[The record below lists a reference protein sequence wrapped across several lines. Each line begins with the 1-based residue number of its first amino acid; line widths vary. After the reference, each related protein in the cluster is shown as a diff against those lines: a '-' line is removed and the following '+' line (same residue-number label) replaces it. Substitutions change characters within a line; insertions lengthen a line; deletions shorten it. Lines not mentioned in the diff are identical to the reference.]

1 MTEIDARPTVV
12 CVGVFDGVHLG
23 HQALVRECRAIAGAD
38 GTVIAATFDPHPGGV
53 LRPEGAPASLA
64 TLRDR
69 ILLLES
75 AGADAVEVLRFT
87 PAFAGMSPRAFAT
100 LLRDDLGATTVVV
113 GENFRF
119 GVRASGDA
127 ALLRELGADLGFAV
141 RTLLIEDAGGRI
153 SSTRIRH
160 LVSEGEVE
168 AAAGLLGR
176 PYRMRGI
183 VVHGDARGRELGYPT
198 ANLAWDTMSAVPVIP
213 ANGVYAGWVIH
224 RDEAW
229 PAAISV
235 GTNPQFR
242 GTEQRVE
249 AYVLDR
255 EGLDL
260 YGARIGVDFTARI
273 RGQEVFATVDD
284 LLVAMATDVERART
298 LVGGAPPGW

>member
-1 MTEIDARPTVV
+1 MSDADDSRTVV

-23 HQALVRECRAIAGAD
+23 HQALVRECRAVAGPA

-53 LRPEGAPASLA
+53 LRPEGAPPSLA
-64 TLRDR
+64 TLADR
-69 ILLLES
+69 IALLER

-127 ALLRELGADLGFAV
+127 ALLRELGADLGFEV
-141 RTLLIEDAGGRI
+141 RTLLVEDAGGRI
-153 SSTRIRH
+153 SSTRIRA
-160 LVSEGEVE
+160 LLEAGEAEE
-168 AAAGLLGR
+168 AAAMLGR

-213 ANGVYAGWVIH
+213 ADGVYAGWVLH
-224 RDEAW
+224 RDGPW
-229 PAAISV
+229 PAAVSV

-242 GTEQRVE
+242 GAERRVE

-260 YGARIGVDFTARI
+260 YGARIGLDFTARI
-273 RGQEVFATVDD
+273 RGQAVFASVDE
-284 LLVAMATDVERART
+284 LVAAMAVDVERARS
-298 LVGGAPPGW
+298 LVGAAPAGW